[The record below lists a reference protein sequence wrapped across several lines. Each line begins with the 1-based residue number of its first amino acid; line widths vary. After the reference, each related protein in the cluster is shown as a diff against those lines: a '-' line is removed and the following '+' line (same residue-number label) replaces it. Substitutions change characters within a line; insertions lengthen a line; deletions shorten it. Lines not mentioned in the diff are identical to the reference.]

1 MTRLEFVELQEE
13 DLPFVKEVYDYYTL
27 NTTVVYSIDPVP
39 MEDIR
44 SFVPVRDPLY
54 RSFMLI
60 TPEGEKC
67 GFCYFNKF
75 KPRAAFS
82 VSVEITIYL
91 KPGFE
96 GKGYGSEALLRLE
109 GYVCEGR
116 FANIVALISGDN
128 MVSRHLF
135 EKCGYTCCGNIRNAA
150 YKFDRFLDLMFYQ
163 KLL

>member
-1 MTRLEFVELQEE
+1 MNRLEFVELQEE

-39 MEDIR
+39 MDDIR
-44 SFVPVRDPLY
+44 GFVPVRDPLY

-91 KPGFE
+91 KPEFG
-96 GKGYGSEALLRLE
+96 GKGYGSETLLRLE
-109 GYVCEGR
+109 EYVREGG

-128 MVSRHLF
+128 MISRHLF

-163 KLL
+163 KIL